1 MSQFYTKDQID
12 QIATVVGN
20 EIKQTKASA
29 PTPATSYNS
38 FILALDKA
46 IADGTEDPSTGI
58 VCVPTSL
65 SFTPTVTLP
74 GDKDRIILRFNL
86 EVDGVSTGNGTDYNN
101 NQSRDYQDLRI
112 NRANMDFFTSV
123 KETNYNTPN
132 KLADYLFLD
141 YMGLQPTR
149 NGYLDI
155 SPNNSLANGM
165 PLYIGGRSYEE
176 LVQEFGNDVTKTLT
190 KANVKLTL
198 MLIDNLPADGVDYV
212 LEQWGE
218 EIVVQGCG
226 YFEDSPFVNT

>member
-1 MSQFYTKDQID
+1 MSQFYTIEQMN
-12 QIATVVGN
+12 ALGTFLGEELN
-20 EIKQTKASA
+20 QTRSTL
-29 PTPATSYNS
+29 PNPALNYDS

-46 IADGTEDPSTGI
+46 IEDGEEGGDLLCI
-58 VCVPTSL
+58 PTSL
-65 SFTPTVTLP
+65 SFIPKVTLP
-74 GDKDRIILRFNL
+74 VNKDRVILRFNL
-86 EVDGVSTGNGTDYNN
+86 EVNGISTVNGTDYNN
-101 NQSRDYQDLRI
+101 NQNRDYQDLRI

-218 EIVVQGCG
+218 EIVVEGCG
-226 YFEDSPFVNT
+226 YYQDAPGGAT